1 MKRWPMIVCR
11 PAQESDWSSIEGL
24 LRACGLPIA
33 GAREHF
39 ADFVLA
45 EARDKVVGCAGAE
58 IFGEEALLRSVA
70 VAADW
75 REQGVG
81 GKLVGAVLANL
92 RRRGVANVV
101 LLTTTAEEFFAAR
114 GFRRTAREAVP
125 ASVQA
130 SVEFNG
136 ACPDSAIVMLRRL

>member
-1 MKRWPMIVCR
+1 MIVCR
-11 PAQESDWSSIEGL
+11 PALESDWSSIEGL
-24 LRACGLPIA
+24 LRACDLPIA
-33 GAREHF
+33 GARDHLG
-39 ADFVLA
+39 DFVLA
-45 EARDKVVGCAGAE
+45 ETQDRVVGCAGAE

-70 VAADW
+70 VTGER

-81 GKLVGAVLANL
+81 GKMVGAVLANL
-92 RRRGVANVV
+92 RGRGVKDVV

-114 GFRRTAREAVP
+114 GFRRIARGEVP

-130 SVEFNG
+130 SAEFNG